1 MKRCVICKKIEGKAF
16 QSPRE
21 PSLPSCRV
29 SDEPPFTN
37 IGIDYA
43 GPLFVNEND
52 ETVKSYG
59 LFVHVCVYKGRTFRT
74 IERFV
79 HEHVF
84 DGLSAFR
91 QQKRDAKKNTN

>member
-1 MKRCVICKKIEGKAF
+1 MSKKIEGKTF

-37 IGIDYA
+37 IGIDYP

-52 ETVKSYG
+52 ETVKSYVC
-59 LFVHVCVYKGRTFRT
+59 LFTCASTRAVH
-74 IERFV
+74 
-79 HEHVF
+79 
-84 DGLSAFR
+84 
-91 QQKRDAKKNTN
+91 AKFKTQAKFKIRAQFKT